1 MKKMDEMERMLTLKS
16 IRVSWILVAIFLL
29 GWGIKNYFNG
39 LGQTL
44 PMMLF
49 IAQVLAVIISKY
61 IYMIKADDK
70 DSKGSLIKI
79 VVVTLLIVAT
89 GFTFYYFKIS

>member
-1 MKKMDEMERMLTLKS
+1 MKKMDEMEKVLTLKS
-16 IRVSWILVAIFLL
+16 IRVSWILVALFLFS
-29 GWGIKNYFNG
+29 WGIKNYFDG

-49 IAQVLAVIISKY
+49 TAQVLIVIISKY

-70 DSKGSLIKI
+70 DSKGSLIKLVI
-79 VVVTLLIVAT
+79 VALLIVAT
-89 GFTFYYFKIS
+89 GFAFFNLKIG